1 MFESLSERFDR
12 IFRKI
17 TGRGLVGEAQVDET
31 LREMRVALL
40 EADVNIDVV
49 KTFVANIR
57 GRLIGAEVGAGLTAG
72 QTVLKEVFQEVV
84 RILGDQRANLQLS
97 PKPPT
102 LIMMMG
108 LQGSGKTTTAAKL
121 AFHFRQ
127 ANRRVLL
134 VASDF
139 VRLAAIEQ
147 LEILGN
153 QVGVPV
159 VTPKEGIRRPQD
171 MYQDVRRRWIEGMH
185 EIVIIDTSGRLAIDQ
200 EMMEELKDLRD
211 LYKPKES
218 LLVLDAM
225 TGQEAV
231 HVASIFDREI
241 GFDGVIFT
249 KLDGDARGG
258 AILSI
263 RSVLGK
269 PIKFVGTG
277 EKIDRLEPFYPD
289 RMASRIIGMGDVQT
303 LLEKAQS
310 VVTQDKARQM
320 VSKATSNQI
329 TFDDF
334 LDQIRSMKKMGSM
347 DDIISM
353 VPGAASVKAQ
363 LDIDQVEGEIKKTE
377 AVILSMTNE
386 ERRHPEKLDGSRR
399 RRIATGSGTTV
410 QNVNQVLKQFDQIR
424 KMMKTALKPNG
435 MRALKSLLPF

>member
-57 GRLIGAEVGAGLTAG
+57 GRLIGAEIGAGLTAG

-84 RILGDQRANLQLS
+84 HILGDQRANLQLS

-159 VTPKEGIRRPQD
+159 VTPKEGIRRPHD

-200 EMMEELKDLRD
+200 EMMEDLKDLRD

-218 LLVLDAM
+218 ILVLDAM

-231 HVASIFDREI
+231 HVSSIFDREI
-241 GFDGVIFT
+241 GVDGVIFT

-334 LDQIRSMKKMGSM
+334 LDQIRSMRKIGSM
-347 DDIISM
+347 DDLISM
-353 VPGAASVKAQ
+353 VPGASSVKAQ
-363 LDIDQVEGEIKKTE
+363 LDIDRVEGEIKKTE

>member
-1 MFESLSERFDR
+1 MFESLTERFDR

-57 GRLIGAEVGAGLTAG
+57 GRLIGAEIGVGLTGG

-84 RILGDQRANLQLS
+84 HILGDQRASLQLS

-147 LEILGN
+147 LEVLGN

-159 VTPKEGIRRPQD
+159 LTPKEGVQRPQD

-200 EMMEELKDLRD
+200 EMMEELKNLRD
-211 LYKPKES
+211 LYKPKEA

-231 HVASIFDREI
+231 NVASEFDRQI
-241 GFDGVIFT
+241 GVDGVIFT

-289 RMASRIIGMGDVQT
+289 RIASRIIGMGDVQT

-320 VSKATSNQI
+320 VSKAASNQI

-334 LDQIRSMKKMGSM
+334 LDQIRSMRKMGSM
-347 DDIISM
+347 DDLISM
-353 VPGAASVKAQ
+353 VPGASTVKAQ
-363 LDIDQVEGEIKKTE
+363 LDFDRVEGEIKKTE
-377 AVILSMTNE
+377 AVILSMTNQ

-399 RRIATGSGTTV
+399 RRIAVGAGTTV
-410 QNVNQVLKQFDQIR
+410 QHVNQVLKQFDQIR

>member
-1 MFESLSERFDR
+1 MFENLSERFDR

-17 TGRGLVGEAQVDET
+17 TGRGLVGESQVDET
-31 LREMRVALL
+31 LREIRVALL
-40 EADVNIDVV
+40 EADVNLDVV
-49 KTFVANIR
+49 KTFVSNIR
-57 GRLIGAEVGAGLTAG
+57 NRLIGTEVGAGLTAG
-72 QTVLKEVFQEVV
+72 QTILKEVYQEVV
-84 RILGDQRANLQLS
+84 HVLGDQRASLQLS

-102 LIMMMG
+102 IIMLMG

-127 ANRRVLL
+127 ANKRVLL

-139 VRLAAIEQ
+139 VRLAATEQ
-147 LEILGN
+147 LEVLAGQAGI
-153 QVGVPV
+153 PI
-159 VTPKEGIRRPQD
+159 VTPKEGIRRSQD
-171 MYQDVRRRWIEGMH
+171 MFPDVRRRWIEGMH
-185 EIVIIDTSGRLAIDQ
+185 EVVIIDTSGRLSVDQ
-200 EMMEELKDLRD
+200 AMMAELKDLKE

-218 LLVLDAM
+218 LLVLDSM

-231 HVASIFDREI
+231 NVASAFDRDI
-241 GFDGVIFT
+241 GVDGVIFT

-258 AILSI
+258 AVLSI

-289 RMASRIIGMGDVQT
+289 RMASRIIGMGDIQT

-320 VSKATSNQI
+320 VSKATSNQM

-347 DDIISM
+347 DDILSM
-353 VPGAASVKAQ
+353 VPGAASVKSQ
-363 LDIDQVEGEIKKTE
+363 VDFDRVEGEIKKTE
-377 AVILSMTNE
+377 AVILSMTKD

-410 QNVNQVLKQFDQIR
+410 QNVNQVLKQFEQIR

>member
-1 MFESLSERFDR
+1 MFENLSERFDR

-31 LREMRVALL
+31 LREIRVALL
-40 EADVNIDVV
+40 EADVNLDVV
-49 KTFVANIR
+49 KSFVSNIR
-57 GRLIGAEVGAGLTAG
+57 SRLIGTEIGAGLTSG
-72 QTVLKEVFQEVV
+72 QTILREVYQEVV
-84 RILGDQRANLQLS
+84 HVLGDQRASLQLS

-102 LIMMMG
+102 IIMLMG

-121 AFHFRQ
+121 AYHFRQ
-127 ANRRVLL
+127 ANKRVLL

-139 VRLAAIEQ
+139 VRLAATEQ
-147 LEILGN
+147 LEVLAGQAGIPI
-153 QVGVPV
+153 VI
-159 VTPKEGIRRPQD
+159 PKEGVRRPQD
-171 MYQDVRRRWIEGMH
+171 MFSDVRRRWIEGMH
-185 EIVIIDTSGRLAIDQ
+185 EVVIIDTSGRLTVDQ
-200 EMMEELKDLRD
+200 AMMAELKDLKD
-211 LYKPKES
+211 LYRPKES
-218 LLVLDAM
+218 LLVLDSM

-231 HVASIFDREI
+231 HVASAFDREI
-241 GFDGVIFT
+241 GVDGVIFT

-258 AILSI
+258 AVLSI

-289 RMASRIIGMGDVQT
+289 RMASRIIGMGDIQT

-320 VSKATSNQI
+320 VSKATSNQM

-334 LDQIRSMKKMGSM
+334 LDQIRSMRKMGSM
-347 DDIISM
+347 DDILSM
-353 VPGAASVKAQ
+353 VPGASAVKAQ
-363 LDIDQVEGEIKKTE
+363 VDFDRVEGEIKKTE
-377 AVILSMTNE
+377 AVILSMTKD

-399 RRIATGSGTTV
+399 RRIASGSGTTV
-410 QNVNQVLKQFDQIR
+410 QNVNQVLKQFEQIR